1 MMLLDGMV
9 EVLVLYAGDPGLDS
23 LRGHKICY
31 LGWITGPR
39 PNSSKH
45 SLQSGDLMTPISK
58 VHFFE
63 FLILKREKNTS
74 CIVKAYFTI
83 LCQLN
88 LFGD

>member
-23 LRGHKICY
+23 LRGPKICY

-45 SLQSGDLMTPISK
+45 SLLPSK
-58 VHFFE
+58 WRSDDSYIKST
-63 FLILKREKNTS
+63 LL
-74 CIVKAYFTI
+74 
-83 LCQLN
+83 
-88 LFGD
+88 